1 MKLSKILT
9 PLALLWVLTACAG
22 SIGLDDLAALDIPPA
37 PPAAFEACADP
48 VKLPDRALSQSE
60 VEAAWLTDRL
70 ALLTCGD
77 LLGVVSE
84 YAVGFP
90 AALIQAFNNE

>member
-1 MKLSKILT
+1 MPIAS
-9 PLALLWVLTACAG
+9 LWVLTACAG

-37 PPAAFEACADP
+37 PQAAFEVCADP
-48 VKLPDRALSQSE
+48 IKLPDHALSQAE
-60 VEAAWLTDRL
+60 VEAAWLSDRL
-70 ALLTCGD
+70 ALLSCAD

-90 AALIQAFNNE
+90 AALIEAFNRK